1 MFNSIAYAAD
11 GAAAP
16 GNPIAPFIPLI
27 LIFAIFYFLL
37 IRPQQK
43 KQKQHIS
50 MLNSIVAGDE
60 IMTGGGIYGKVLK
73 VIENDTFIVEIANGV
88 TIKLAKNGIAQK
100 VAPSAQAAE
109 EKK

>member
-11 GAAAP
+11 GAAQ
-16 GNPIAPFIPLI
+16 GSPIAPFIPLI

-43 KQKQHIS
+43 KQKQHVAMI
-50 MLNSIVAGDE
+50 NSITSGDE

-73 VIENDTFIVEIANGV
+73 VVDNETFIVEIANGV

-100 VAPSAQAAE
+100 VTPGAATAE

>member
-11 GAAAP
+11 GAASQGSAL
-16 GNPIAPFIPLI
+16 APFIPLV

-43 KQKQHIS
+43 KQKEHMA
-50 MLNSIVAGDE
+50 MLNSISAGDE
-60 IMTGGGIYGKVLK
+60 IMTGGGIFGKVLK
-73 VIENDTFIVEIANGV
+73 VVDNNIFIVEIANGV
-88 TIKLAKNGIAQK
+88 TIKLAKSGIAQK
-100 VAPSAQAAE
+100 VVAPAVTE

>member
-11 GAAAP
+11 GAAGQASP
-16 GNPIAPFIPLI
+16 FAPFIPLI

-43 KQKQHIS
+43 KQKQHMS
-50 MLNSIVAGDE
+50 MLNSIAAGDE

-73 VIENDTFIVEIANGV
+73 VIDNNTFIVEIANGV

-100 VAPSAQAAE
+100 VTAETAE

>member
-11 GAAAP
+11 GAAAQGSP
-16 GNPIAPFIPLI
+16 FAPFIPLI

-43 KQKQHIS
+43 KQKQHTS
-50 MLNSIVAGDE
+50 MLNSIAAGDE

-73 VIENDTFIVEIANGV
+73 VIDNNTFIVEIATGV

-100 VAPSAQAAE
+100 VTGEAAG

>member
-11 GAAAP
+11 GAASQSP
-16 GNPIAPFIPLI
+16 LAPFIPLI

-43 KQKQHIS
+43 KQKEHTA
-50 MLNSIVAGDE
+50 MLNAIAAGDE
-60 IMTGGGIYGKVLK
+60 ILTTGGMFGKVLK
-73 VIENDTFIVEIANGV
+73 VIDNAYIVEIANGV
-88 TIKLAKNGIAQK
+88 TIKLVKNGIAQK
-100 VAPSAQAAE
+100 VVAEATTE

>member
-1 MFNSIAYAAD
+1 MFNSIAYAAE
-11 GAAAP
+11 G
-16 GNPIAPFIPLI
+16 GVQGSPIAPFIPLI

-43 KQKQHIS
+43 KQKQHVA
-50 MLNSIVAGDE
+50 MLNSITAGDE

-73 VIENDTFIVEIANGV
+73 VIDKDTFIVEIADGV

-100 VAPSAQAAE
+100 VVPGAATE

>member
-1 MFNSIAYAAD
+1 MFNSIAYAAE
-11 GAAAP
+11 GASKP
-16 GNPIAPFIPLI
+16 NPIAPFIPLV

-43 KQKQHIS
+43 KQKEHNA
-50 MLNSIVAGDE
+50 MLNSISAGDE
-60 IMTGGGIYGKVLK
+60 VLTGGGIYGKVLK
-73 VIENDTFIVEIANGV
+73 VVDNETFIVEIANGV

-100 VAPSAQAAE
+100 VSGQVAAE